1 MTYLESDDYI
11 ELNRI
16 AVKNENEDY
25 LGVQY
30 PEGLDV
36 LKQVAANYYDVE
48 LYPTVWEKAAFILQ
62 KITKKHIFLMVTKE
76 QLYWPQLLF

>member
-36 LKQVAANYYDVE
+36 LKQVVANYYDVE
-48 LYPTVWEKAAFILQ
+48 LYPTVWEKWE
-62 KITKKHIFLMVTKE
+62 KE
-76 QLYWPQLLF
+76 HPNQSKEIDWGKPVGREIW